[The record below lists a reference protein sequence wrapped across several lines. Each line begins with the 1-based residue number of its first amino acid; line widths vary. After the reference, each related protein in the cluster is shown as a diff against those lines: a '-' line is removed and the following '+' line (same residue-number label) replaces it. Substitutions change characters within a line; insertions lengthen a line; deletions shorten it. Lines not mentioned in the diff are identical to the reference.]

1 MAMQKDSRLAW
12 GISLL
17 VFGIIFLI
25 RQLNILPENLS
36 DIIFNFKNYPLILG
50 IVFLLAHKNK
60 TPGLVL
66 IVVALIFRLSEI
78 IRLTEHISDF
88 IWPVL
93 LIVAGVIMVAGV
105 LKSKK

>member
-1 MAMQKDSRLAW
+1 MQKDSRLAW

-17 VFGIIFLI
+17 TFGVLFLI
-25 RQLNILPENLS
+25 RQLNILPVELA
-36 DIIFNFKNYPLILG
+36 DMLFNFKNYPLILG
-50 IVFLLAHKNK
+50 LIFLLAHKNK

-66 IVVALIFRLSEI
+66 IVVAIIFRLSDI

-93 LIVAGVIMVAGV
+93 LIVAGGIMVFGV

>member
-1 MAMQKDSRLAW
+1 MQKDSRLAW

-17 VFGIIFLI
+17 TFGVLFLI
-25 RQLNILPENLS
+25 RQLNFLPAEIS
-36 DIIFNFKNYPLILG
+36 DLIFNFKNYPLILG
-50 IVFLLAHKNK
+50 IIFLLTHKNK

-66 IVVALIFRLSEI
+66 IIVAAFFRLSDI

-93 LIVAGVIMVAGV
+93 LIVAGSIILISNRKA
-105 LKSKK
+105 KK